1 MTGFAVRNDE
11 FESDSMTDA
20 ADSEFKGMNVAVIGA
35 ADGVGP
41 AVVDALRGAGARL
54 AVDSGSSHAPDAII
68 PLDHGPAAFIE
79 RCETE
84 LGELDVLVISAR
96 PVANKPVLAVTAE
109 EFREVVEHDLV
120 QAALCMMEA
129 ARRMVKRRRGRII
142 VFASMSGKTGP
153 HHNVGP
159 FAAAK
164 GGLLAFVRVMA
175 AELAE
180 HGITVNGIATAL
192 FEPQVAAMSDDRRA
206 ALKRGIP
213 VGRFG
218 RSEEA
223 AHAVLFLASN
233 KAGFVTGECL
243 NLSGGRF
250 MD

>member
-1 MTGFAVRNDE
+1 MAQPPKPEDSLDE
-11 FESDSMTDA
+11 FPGN
-20 ADSEFKGMNVAVIGA
+20 EFEGMNVAVLGA

-41 AVVDALRGAGARL
+41 AVVETLRDAGARL
-54 AVDSGSSHAPDAII
+54 AADA
-68 PLDHGPAAFIE
+68 GPAAHVIPFDRDPASFIA
-79 RCETE
+79 RCEAA
-84 LGELDVLVISAR
+84 LGGIDVLIVSAR
-96 PVANKPVLAVTAE
+96 PVANKPVLAVSAD
-109 EFREVVEHDLV
+109 EFRDIIEQDLV

-129 ARRMVKRRRGRII
+129 AKRMVEHGRGRII

-153 HHNVGP
+153 HHNVAP

-164 GGLLAFVRVMA
+164 GGLLALVRVMA

-180 HGITVNGIATAL
+180 HGVTVNGIATAL
-192 FEPQVAAMSDDRRA
+192 FEPQVAAMSEEKRT

-218 RSEEA
+218 RPAEA
-223 AHAVLFLASN
+223 AHAVLFLASE

>member
-1 MTGFAVRNDE
+1 MLSAPND
-11 FESDSMTDA
+11 
-20 ADSEFKGMNVAVIGA
+20 EFKGMKVAVLGA

-41 AVVDALRGAGARL
+41 AVVETLRHAGALL
-54 AVDSGSSHAPDAII
+54 AVDGGPESHGTVQERGA
-68 PLDHGPAAFIE
+68 AAFID
-79 RCETE
+79 RCEAE
-84 LGELDVLVISAR
+84 LGGLDVFVVSAR
-96 PVANKPVLAVTAE
+96 PVSNKPVLAVTAE
-109 EFREVVEHDLV
+109 EFRDIVERDLV

-129 ARRMVKRRRGRII
+129 AKRMVKRGRGRII

-164 GGLLAFVRVMA
+164 GGLLAFVRIMA

-180 HGITVNGIATAL
+180 HGVTVNGIATAL
-192 FEPQVAAMSDDRRA
+192 FEPQVAAMSEEKRA

-218 RSEEA
+218 RPEEA
-223 AHAVLFLASN
+223 AHAVLFLASA
-233 KAGFVTGECL
+233 KAAFVTGECL

>member
-1 MTGFAVRNDE
+1 
-11 FESDSMTDA
+11 MTDA
-20 ADSEFKGMNVAVIGA
+20 ADGEFNGMNVAVIGA

-41 AVVDALRGAGARL
+41 AVVEALRSAGARL
-54 AVDSGSSHAPDAII
+54 AVDGGSPHGREAVHVI
-68 PLDHGPAAFIE
+68 PLDQGPAAFIE

-84 LGELDVLVISAR
+84 LGELDVLIISAR
-96 PVANKPVLAVTAE
+96 PVANKPVLALTAE

-192 FEPQVAAMSDDRRA
+192 FEPQVAAMSDERRA